1 MPQSTLPWQWRGER
15 RRARLYSHFRLH
27 RTGHSDRHDAFG
39 GGESSPA
46 TEFIIEGGRKRRLI
60 LRLRLRQQSRQP
72 KEANG
77 FANVPV
83 RAPPTHWAV
92 GPTVRE
98 TLSPTH
104 DPTWQACCGEAAFYG
119 GAM

>member
-15 RRARLYSHFRLH
+15 RHARLYSHFRLH

-77 FANVPV
+77 FANVPI
-83 RAPPTHWAV
+83 RAPPD
-92 GPTVRE
+92 
-98 TLSPTH
+98 TLGCRTNSEGNTFT
-104 DPTWQACCGEAAFYG
+104 DARSDVAS
-119 GAM
+119 MLR